1 MMDKLT
7 KIIATIGPSSYSE
20 EMIKKLILGGVN
32 IFRFNFKHSDIH
44 WHSEGIR
51 RVNKISDALGCTVG
65 TLIDLQGPNLRITM
79 SNDEIPVE
87 KGEVLIFGEDAFA
100 GKEKGFSMTYPN
112 IIAELKEGQR
122 VLADDGNF
130 SFLVKKEGKKTY
142 LTSETAGI
150 LKNKKSLNIPG
161 ADFPLPMLID
171 RDFEALK
178 LGSRE
183 EVDFVALSFVRTA
196 GDIRAVKKEMD
207 KYKLK
212 AKIVSKIET
221 QKALDNLDEIIE
233 ESDGIMVARGDLG
246 VELPYEEVPFYQK
259 KIIKKSLEYGIP
271 VITAT
276 QMLQSMVENPVPTR
290 AEVSDV
296 ANASYD
302 LTDAVML
309 SAESAAGRYP
319 LESVTVLTRVT
330 EYNEKQ
336 NINNSKHLFDFRVLT
351 KTAMICDMAY
361 NLYLSLMKENQNV
374 RAYIVFSQTG
384 GTVNYLSRYRSLVP
398 IFAFVPDKKVRDSLS
413 LNFGTFPIV
422 QDRIHKRK
430 EVTKSD
436 VLRAM
441 TVLKKKKILR
451 KGDQVIVL
459 HGDYWAVE
467 GGTSTV
473 KLLTCE

>member
-1 MMDKLT
+1 MDKLT

-32 IFRFNFKHSDIH
+32 IFRFNFKHSNID

-51 RVNKISDALGCTVG
+51 RVNKVADALGYMVG
-65 TLIDLQGPNLRITM
+65 TLIDLQGPNLRIIM
-79 SNDEIPVE
+79 SDDEMPLE
-87 KGEVLIFGEDAFA
+87 KGEVLIFGEDAFT

-112 IIAELKEGQR
+112 IISELKDGQI
-122 VLADDGNF
+122 VLADNGNF
-130 SFLVKKEGKKTY
+130 AFLVKKKGSSTY
-142 LTSETAGI
+142 LVSETTGT

-161 ADFPLPMLID
+161 ADFSLPMLID
-171 RDFEALK
+171 RDFDALK
-178 LGSRE
+178 LASRE

-196 GDIRAVKKEMD
+196 EDVRVVKKEMG

-212 AKIVSKIET
+212 AKVISKIET

-276 QMLQSMVENPVPTR
+276 QMLQSMVESPVPTR
-290 AEVSDV
+290 AEVSDA
-296 ANASYD
+296 ANATYD

-309 SAESAAGRYP
+309 SAESAAGKYP
-319 LESVTVLTRVT
+319 LESVVVLSRVT
-330 EYNEKQ
+330 EYNEKK
-336 NINNSKHLFDFRVLT
+336 NINNSKHFFNFRILT

-361 NLYLSLMKENQNV
+361 NLYLHLMKESQNIQ
-374 RAYIVFSQTG
+374 AYIVFSHTG
-384 GTVNYLSRYRSLVP
+384 KTVNYLSRYRSLIP
-398 IFAFVPDKKVRDSLS
+398 IFAFVPDKKVRDGLS

-422 QDRIHKRK
+422 QDQIHKRK

-441 TVLKKKKILR
+441 NVLKKKKILR

-459 HGDYWAVE
+459 HGDYWAIE

>member
-1 MMDKLT
+1 
-7 KIIATIGPSSYSE
+7 
-20 EMIKKLILGGVN
+20 
-32 IFRFNFKHSDIH
+32 
-44 WHSEGIR
+44 
-51 RVNKISDALGCTVG
+51 
-65 TLIDLQGPNLRITM
+65 
-79 SNDEIPVE
+79 
-87 KGEVLIFGEDAFA
+87 
-100 GKEKGFSMTYPN
+100 
-112 IIAELKEGQR
+112 
-122 VLADDGNF
+122 
-130 SFLVKKEGKKTY
+130 
-142 LTSETAGI
+142 
-150 LKNKKSLNIPG
+150 
-161 ADFPLPMLID
+161 
-171 RDFEALK
+171 
-178 LGSRE
+178 
-183 EVDFVALSFVRTA
+183 
-196 GDIRAVKKEMD
+196 
-207 KYKLK
+207 
-212 AKIVSKIET
+212 
-221 QKALDNLDEIIE
+221 
-233 ESDGIMVARGDLG
+233 

>member
-1 MMDKLT
+1 MDKLT

-20 EMIKKLILGGVN
+20 EMIKKLILEGVN
-32 IFRFNFKHSDIH
+32 IFRFNFKHSDIN

-51 RVNKISDALGCTVG
+51 RVNKVADVLGYTVG

-79 SNDEIPVE
+79 SSDEMFVE
-87 KGEVLIFGEDAFA
+87 KGEILIFGEDAFI

-112 IIAELKEGQR
+112 IISELKDGQR

-130 SFLVKKEGKKTY
+130 AFLVKKKGKNTI
-142 LTSETAGI
+142 LVSETTGT

-171 RDFEALK
+171 HDFEALK
-178 LGSRE
+178 LASRE
-183 EVDFVALSFVRTA
+183 EVDFVALSFVRTVE
-196 GDIRAVKKEMD
+196 DIRVVKKEMD

-212 AKIVSKIET
+212 AKVISKIET
-221 QKALDNLDEIIE
+221 QRALDNLDEIIE

-276 QMLQSMVENPVPTR
+276 QMLQSMVESPVPTR

-296 ANASYD
+296 ANAAYD

-309 SAESAAGRYP
+309 SAESAAGKYP
-319 LESVTVLTRVT
+319 FESVRVLRRVT
-330 EYNEKQ
+330 EYNEKK
-336 NINNSKHLFDFRVLT
+336 NINNSKHFFDFRILT
-351 KTAMICDMAY
+351 KTAMICDIAY
-361 NLYLSLMKENQNV
+361 SLYLRLMKENQNIQ
-374 RAYIVFSQTG
+374 AYIVFSHTG
-384 GTVNYLSRYRSLVP
+384 KTVNYLSRYRSLIP

-422 QDRIHKRK
+422 QDKIHKRK

-436 VLRAM
+436 VLRTM
-441 TVLKKKKILR
+441 RVLKKKKILR